1 MFTVSYKIRDL
12 GVMMN
17 WKPGVEVEITVS
29 ADLARKLE
37 KMWAAEEA
45 KMKSWID
52 TDLWGKTT

>member
-1 MFTVSYKIRDL
+1 
-12 GVMMN
+12 MMN